1 MPIRTGAEYIQSL
14 RGRKLKIYL
23 FGELVKEPVDH
34 PMIRPSINAVAETYD
49 LAVQEPELASAK
61 SSLSGIQVNRF
72 LHVAEGAQDLVDQ
85 NRMQR
90 KLGQLTGTCFQRCV
104 GMDALNSLYS
114 TTFEI
119 DQKHSS
125 KYHKRLIEFIKK
137 MQRDNLVIGGAM
149 TDVKGDRSL
158 SPSQQGD
165 PDMFVHI
172 TKRDS
177 KGVYITGAK
186 AHQTGCINSHWIIV
200 MPTMRLKAEDKD
212 YAIVGAVPVDAP
224 GITYVYGRQS
234 CDTRS
239 MEGGEIDSGNM
250 MYSGQEAMIMFEN
263 VFIPNELIFMDGEY
277 EYAAMLV
284 ERFTCYHRRSYVC
297 KTGLG
302 DALIGAAA
310 AIADYNGVA
319 NASHIKDKL
328 VEMTHLNETI
338 FAAGIASSY
347 RSHQT
352 ASGNWQNDDML
363 ANVCK
368 HNVTRFPYEIGRLA
382 QDIAGG
388 LMVTMPS
395 EKDFRSPE
403 IGPLLEKYLKG
414 RKGVSTEN
422 RMRILR
428 LIENMT
434 LGRNAVGYLTESM
447 HGAGSPQAQRIQI
460 ARQMQLETKKKIAKR
475 LAKVRE
481 GEAVESVPESTEYF
495 DSIFGSKESKKKTK

>member
-1 MPIRTGAEYIQSL
+1 MPIKNGAEYIESL
-14 RGRKLKIYL
+14 RGRKMKVYL
-23 FGELVKEPVDH
+23 FGQLVQEPVDH

-49 LAVQEPELASAK
+49 LANEETEIASAQ
-61 SSLSGIQVNRF
+61 SSLIGIRVNRF
-72 LHVAEGAQDLVDQ
+72 LHITESVTDVVNQ
-85 NRMQR
+85 NKMQR
-90 KLGQLTGTCFQRCV
+90 KLGQITGTCFQRCV

-119 DQKHSS
+119 DAKNGTV
-125 KYHKRLIEFIKK
+125 YHKRLIEFIK
-137 MQRDNLVIGGAM
+137 MLQRENLMIGGAM

-158 SPSQQGD
+158 SPSQQED
-165 PDMFVHI
+165 PDMFVHVS
-172 TKRDS
+172 KRDD
-177 KGVYITGAK
+177 KGIYITGAK
-186 AHQTGCINSHWIIV
+186 AHQTGCINSHWILV
-200 MPTMRLKAEDKD
+200 MPTMRLQAQDSE
-212 YAIVGAVPVDAP
+212 YAIVGAVPADAE
-224 GITYVYGRQS
+224 GITYIYGRQS

-239 MEGGEIDSGNM
+239 MEEGDMDAGNAKF
-250 MYSGQEAMIMFEN
+250 SGQEAMIIFDN
-263 VFIPNELIFMDGEY
+263 VFIPNEMIFMQGEY
-277 EYAAMLV
+277 EFASMLV

-302 DALIGAAA
+302 DVLIGASA

-338 FAAGIASSY
+338 FGTGIASSFQ
-347 RSHQT
+347 SHKTT
-352 ASGNWQNDDML
+352 AGNYQNDDML

-368 HNVTRFPYEIGRLA
+368 HNVTRFPYELSRLA

-395 EKDFRSPE
+395 EQDFRSPE
-403 IGPLLEKYLKG
+403 AGPLLEKYLKG

-422 RMRILR
+422 RVRVLR

-460 ARQMQLETKKKIAKR
+460 ARQMQLEYKKK
-475 LAKVRE
+475 LAKNLANVEE
-481 GEAVESVPESTEYF
+481 GEANGLTNEQSDYF
-495 DSIFGSKESKKKTK
+495 DRIFGKIKTRVSEQ